1 VICAVPDEIHQA
13 FSLQDIFKQ
22 CILQT
27 ESFTENIF

>member
-1 VICAVPDEIHQA
+1 VICPVPDENQQA

-22 CILQT
+22 CTLQT